1 MNEAENKG
9 TKEKR
14 LEETGEREE
23 KRREEKRRE
32 EKREN
37 ERKNSGPASQTTSL
51 NDTKHLMERIG
62 S

>member
-14 LEETGEREE
+14 LEETGE
-23 KRREEKRRE
+23 REEKRRE